1 MISPAPPKWL
11 RRRLAQLWIERLD
24 NRHRY
29 LLIMKNT
36 IASVLVSSIT
46 LIALASAGAADTPAN
61 LLAIPGKVLY
71 QNDLAG
77 EVGAPLKVAKG
88 KWEAVEG
95 VLRGSEVAADDHAA
109 VVKLAAPFKDAVFEY
124 EVRFVGD
131 AKSTSLSINDA
142 KDHVCRVSLTPTSV
156 TVQKDDHDHEG
167 PDVAEVF
174 HRLKA
179 DLKSGEWHKVRLE
192 MVGSEMV
199 GRCDD
204 FVGFGSHDLIGTQK
218 ASFGFTVSGESVEFR
233 NLRVYEAKPNPEWE
247 SLKKKLIRKAERG
260 S

>member
-1 MISPAPPKWL
+1 
-11 RRRLAQLWIERLD
+11 
-24 NRHRY
+24 
-29 LLIMKNT
+29 MKNKLT
-36 IASVLVSSIT
+36 SLLLAGSALLTASPLN
-46 LIALASAGAADTPAN
+46 AADTPDN
-61 LLAIPGKVLY
+61 LLAIPGKILY
-71 QNDLAG
+71 QNELSG
-77 EVGAPLKVAKG
+77 EVAAPLRVSKG

-95 VLRGSEVAADDHAA
+95 VLRGSEVTADDHAA
-109 VVKLAAPFKDAVFEY
+109 VLKLAAPFKDAVFEY
-124 EVRFVGD
+124 EVRFVGEGK
-131 AKSTSLSINDA
+131 ATSLSINDS
-142 KDHVCRVSLTPTSV
+142 KDHVCRVSLSPTSV

-179 DLKSGEWHKVRLE
+179 DLKPGEWHKVRLE
-192 MVGSEMV
+192 MVGNEML

-204 FVGFGSHDLIGTQK
+204 IVGFGSHELIGTTK

-247 SLKKKLIRKAERG
+247 SLKKKLVRKSERG